1 LKEKTT
7 LGISAPQVGINQRF
21 FIVPRDFNFLL
32 YQNSPAM
39 MRAKTRAL

>member
-1 LKEKTT
+1 LNEKTT

-21 FIVPRDFNFLL
+21 FIVPRDYNFLL
-32 YQNSPAM
+32 YRNSPAM